1 MKILSGLAI
10 PIIICIALISSSAYQ
25 VSEVEQVI
33 ITKFGQPIG
42 EPIKNPGLHFRIPF
56 IHKVN
61 RFDKRWLDW
70 DGDANEMP
78 TKEKTYIWVD
88 VFARWKI
95 DDPLKFFTSAK
106 TERRAQS
113 LLDDIIGSATR
124 NVIANH
130 DLIEVVRESNR
141 GFDVQGEVSN
151 EEENTQATVT
161 QINVGREKLTRMIL
175 EKARE
180 ATPDFGIELRDVQLQ
195 RVNYTESVRQNNFNR
210 MKAERQKFS
219 DTYRAEGDA
228 DASRI
233 NGKRNQT
240 LKTIES
246 EAYLQVQKIKGE
258 ADAKATSVY
267 AEAYN
272 RDPEFYEFIKSLESY
287 EKSITEND
295 TLIISTES
303 DYLKPLVNY
312 KR

>member
-1 MKILSGLAI
+1 MKTLSILLLPAVIILAI
-10 PIIICIALISSSAYQ
+10 ISSAAYQ

-42 EPIKNPGLHFRIPF
+42 DPITDPGLHFRVPF

-88 VFARWKI
+88 VYARWRI
-95 DDPLKFFTSAK
+95 DNPLKFFTSAK

-141 GFDVQGEVSN
+141 EFDVQGEIVTGGV
-151 EEENTQATVT
+151 EEAKMTL
-161 QINVGREKLTRMIL
+161 IKVGREKLTRMIL

-195 RVNYTESVRQNNFNR
+195 RVNYTESVRQNNFSR

-233 NGKRNQT
+233 NGRRNQT

-246 EAYLQVQKIKGE
+246 ESYLQVQKIKGE
-258 ADAKATSVY
+258 ADAKATSIY

-272 RDPEFYEFIKSLESY
+272 RDPGFYEFIKSLESY
-287 EKSITEND
+287 ELTIKETD
-295 TLIISTES
+295 TLIMSMES
-303 DYLKPLVNY
+303 DYLKPMAEY
-312 KR
+312 KP

>member
-1 MKILSGLAI
+1 MKTLSILLLPAVIILAI
-10 PIIICIALISSSAYQ
+10 ISSAAYQ

-42 EPIKNPGLHFRIPF
+42 DPITDPGLHFRVPF

-88 VFARWKI
+88 VYARWRI
-95 DDPLKFFTSAK
+95 DNPLKFFTSAK

-141 GFDVQGEVSN
+141 EFDVQGEIVSGGV
-151 EEENTQATVT
+151 EEAKMT
-161 QINVGREKLTRMIL
+161 QIEVGREKLTRMIL

-195 RVNYTESVRQNNFNR
+195 RVNYTESVRQNNFSR

-233 NGKRNQT
+233 NGRRNQT

-246 EAYLQVQKIKGE
+246 ESYLQVQKIKGE
-258 ADAKATSVY
+258 ADAKATSIY

-272 RDPEFYEFIKSLESY
+272 RDPGFYEFIKSLESY
-287 EKSITEND
+287 ELTIKETD
-295 TLIISTES
+295 TLIMSMES
-303 DYLKPLVNY
+303 DYLKPMAEY
-312 KR
+312 KP

>member
-1 MKILSGLAI
+1 MKTLSILLLPAVIILAI
-10 PIIICIALISSSAYQ
+10 ISSAAYQ

-42 EPIKNPGLHFRIPF
+42 DPITDPGLHFRVPF

-88 VFARWKI
+88 VYARWRI
-95 DDPLKFFTSAK
+95 DNPLKFFTSAK

-141 GFDVQGEVSN
+141 EFDVQGEIVSGGV
-151 EEENTQATVT
+151 EEAKMTL
-161 QINVGREKLTRMIL
+161 IKVGREKLTRMIL

-195 RVNYTESVRQNNFNR
+195 RVNYTESVRQNNFSR

-233 NGKRNQT
+233 NGRRNQT

-246 EAYLQVQKIKGE
+246 ESYLQVQKIKGE
-258 ADAKATSVY
+258 ADAKATSIY

-272 RDPEFYEFIKSLESY
+272 RDPGFYEFIKSLESY
-287 EKSITEND
+287 ELTIKETD
-295 TLIISTES
+295 TLIMSMES
-303 DYLKPLVNY
+303 DYLKPMAEY
-312 KR
+312 KP

>member
-1 MKILSGLAI
+1 MKTLSVLLVPVIICLAI
-10 PIIICIALISSSAYQ
+10 VSSAAYQ

-42 EPIKNPGLHFRIPF
+42 DPIKDPGLHFRIPF

-88 VFARWKI
+88 VYARWKI
-95 DDPLKFFTSAK
+95 DNPLKFFTSAK

-130 DLIEVVRESNR
+130 DLIEVVRETNR
-141 GFDVQGEVSN
+141 VFDVQGEITTG
-151 EEENTQATVT
+151 EEEPEELT
-161 QINVGREKLTRMIL
+161 QIQVGREKLTRMIL

-233 NGKRNQT
+233 NGKRNRT

-258 ADAKATSVY
+258 ADAKATGIY
-267 AEAYN
+267 ADAYN
-272 RDPEFYEFIKSLESY
+272 RDPGFYEFVMSLESY
-287 EKSITEND
+287 EQTIQEND
-295 TLIISTES
+295 TLIMSTES
-303 DYLKPLVNY
+303 DYLKPLAEY
-312 KR
+312 KP

>member
-1 MKILSGLAI
+1 MKTLSILLLPAVIILAI
-10 PIIICIALISSSAYQ
+10 ISSAAYQ

-33 ITKFGQPIG
+33 ITKFGQPVG
-42 EPIKNPGLHFRIPF
+42 DPITDPGLHFRVPF

-88 VFARWKI
+88 VYARWRI
-95 DDPLKFFTSAK
+95 DNPLKFFTSAK

-141 GFDVQGEVSN
+141 EFDVQGEIVTGGV
-151 EEENTQATVT
+151 EAAQIT
-161 QINVGREKLTRMIL
+161 QIKVGREKLTRMIL
-175 EKARE
+175 GRARE
-180 ATPDFGIELRDVQLQ
+180 ATSDFGIELIDVQLQ
-195 RVNYTESVRQNNFNR
+195 RVNYTESVRQNNFSR

-233 NGKRNQT
+233 NGRRNQT

-246 EAYLQVQKIKGE
+246 ESYLQVQKIKGE
-258 ADAKATSVY
+258 ADAKATSIY

-272 RDPEFYEFIKSLESY
+272 RDPGFYEFIKSLESY
-287 EKSITEND
+287 ELTIKETD
-295 TLIISTES
+295 TLIMSMES
-303 DYLKPLVNY
+303 DYLKPLAEY
-312 KR
+312 K

>member
-1 MKILSGLAI
+1 MKVASVLFI
-10 PIIICIALISSSAYQ
+10 PIVICLVLISSSAYQ

-42 EPIKNPGLHFRIPF
+42 DPVKDPGLHFRVPF

-88 VFARWKI
+88 VYARWKI

-141 GFDVQGEVSN
+141 SFDVQGEVTTSDPA
-151 EEENTQATVT
+151 EVEAI
-161 QINVGREKLTRMIL
+161 QIKVGREKLTRMIL

-246 EAYLQVQKIKGE
+246 EAYLKVQQIKGA

-287 EKSITEND
+287 EKTIKEND
-295 TLIISTES
+295 TLVISTQS
-303 DYLKPLVNY
+303 DYLKPLANY
-312 KR
+312 K

>member
-1 MKILSGLAI
+1 MKTLSVLLLPAVICLAV
-10 PIIICIALISSSAYQ
+10 LSSAAYQ

-42 EPIKNPGLHFRIPF
+42 DPIKEPGLHFLVPF

-88 VFARWKI
+88 VYARWKI
-95 DDPLKFFTSAK
+95 DNPLKFFTSAK

-141 GFDVQGEVSN
+141 EFDVQGEITTGDEAP
-151 EEENTQATVT
+151 EEL
-161 QINVGREKLTRMIL
+161 IKIKVGREKLTRMIL

-195 RVNYTESVRQNNFNR
+195 RVNYTESVRQNNFSR
-210 MKAERQKFS
+210 MKAERKKFS

-233 NGKRNQT
+233 NGRRNQT

-258 ADAKATSVY
+258 ADAKATSIY

-272 RDPEFYEFIKSLESY
+272 RDPGFYEFIKSLESY
-287 EKSITEND
+287 EMTIREND
-295 TLIISTES
+295 TLIMSTES
-303 DYLKPLVNY
+303 DYLKPLAEY
-312 KR
+312 KP

>member
-1 MKILSGLAI
+1 MKVASVLFI
-10 PIIICIALISSSAYQ
+10 PIVICLVLISSSAYQ

-42 EPIKNPGLHFRIPF
+42 DPVKDPGLHFRVPF

-88 VFARWKI
+88 VYARWKI

-141 GFDVQGEVSN
+141 SFDVQGEITTSDPSEV
-151 EEENTQATVT
+151 EAI
-161 QINVGREKLTRMIL
+161 QIKVGREKLTRMIL

-246 EAYLQVQKIKGE
+246 EAYLKVQQIKGA

-287 EKSITEND
+287 EKTIKEND
-295 TLIISTES
+295 TLVISTQS
-303 DYLKPLVNY
+303 DYLKPLANY
-312 KR
+312 K